1 MLVSDI
7 IGRVRRTVGDITV
20 YQATDTAILSW
31 IVDGI
36 RECAIANTLLQKTAT
51 SNLVVG
57 TNEYSLPTDILKLHS
72 VWVDSVKIRMLTL
85 QEWEEL
91 NAGDLAVTNDTSSGQ
106 PYQAYIW
113 TNKLF
118 LWPKPDTV
126 YQLKVN
132 YIYDPVENEASITTA
147 TELSS
152 IIPISYQPRIVS
164 YCLAQVALQ
173 DDDIAKYQLHM
184 QEFTTGVQNLMEQ
197 SKQEEDLYPFPSI
210 SSRDMGGYEYGEYQ
224 W

>member
-7 IGRVRRTVGDITV
+7 IARVRRTVGDITV
-20 YQATDTAILSW
+20 YQVTDQAILSW

-36 RECAIANTLLQKTAT
+36 RECAMANNLLQKTAT
-51 SNLVVG
+51 SNLIVG

-72 VWVDSVKIRMLTL
+72 VWVEAVKIRMMTL

-91 NAGDLAVTNDTSSGQ
+91 NAGDLAINNGTATGT
-106 PYQAYIW
+106 PFQAYIW

-118 LWPKPDTV
+118 LWPKPDV
-126 YQLKVN
+126 VQQLKVN
-132 YIYDPVENEASITTA
+132 YIYDPVENEAGIVTG
-147 TELSS
+147 TELST
-152 IIPISYQPRIVS
+152 ILPISYQPRLVS

-210 SSRDMGGYEYGEYQ
+210 ASRDMGGYEYGEYQ

>member
-20 YQATDTAILSW
+20 YQATDAAMLSW

-36 RECAIANTLLQKTAT
+36 RECAIANNLLQKTAT
-51 SNLVVG
+51 QNLVVG
-57 TNEYSLPTDILKLHS
+57 TNEYTLPVDIIKLHS
-72 VWVDSVKIRMLTL
+72 VWVDSVKLRMMTL

-91 NAGDLAVTNDTSSGQ
+91 NAGDLAITNDTASGT
-106 PYQAYIW
+106 PYQAYVW
-113 TNKLF
+113 ANKLAV
-118 LWPKPDTV
+118 WPKPDV
-126 YQLKVN
+126 VKPLKIN
-132 YIYDPVENEASITTA
+132 YIYDPVENEATIATN

-152 IIPISYQPRIVS
+152 ILPISYQNRLIS

-173 DDDIAKYQLHM
+173 DDDVAKYQLHM

-197 SKQEEDLYPFPSI
+197 SKQEEDLYPTISI